1 MSARCLLI
9 VGMLACLTGCGESM
23 PTMAPAKG
31 KVTYKGQPLKF
42 GTVMFQPS
50 SGQSAKG
57 EIQPDG
63 TFDLSTERYGTGPAA
78 PGAAVGL
85 HSVRITCYEGQA
97 PAAPNGG
104 DQERP
109 LGRSLIPEHYTNV
122 ESSGLKAEVKP
133 DAPPFLFEL
142 KDSK

>member
-1 MSARCLLI
+1 MSARVLLAGA
-9 VGMLACLTGCGESM
+9 VLLLCGCSEAM

-31 KVTYKGQPLKF
+31 KVMYRGQPLKF

-57 EIQPDG
+57 EIKPDG
-63 TFDLSTERYGTGPAA
+63 TFELATERYGDGPSESGA
-78 PGAAVGL
+78 PVGT
-85 HSVRITCYEGQA
+85 HSVRITCYEGQR
-97 PAAPNGG
+97 PAGLGEG
-104 DQERP
+104 DREP
-109 LGRSLIPEHYTNV
+109 ALGKSLIPEFYTNV

-142 KDSK
+142 KDPR